1 MSEGYVWRA
10 ANIAFIIDVGC
21 KRSDFI
27 TRLPHQH
34 FRNFPLEL
42 QLIDTLFISAALF
55 FLAPRDLTG
64 TFSIVCYAHYKST
77 LFSKKKEKI
86 DGCDGGGL
94 ST

>member
-27 TRLPHQH
+27 THLPHQH
-34 FRNFPLEL
+34 FRDFPLEL

-55 FLAPRDLTG
+55 FSAKGTDRDLLD
-64 TFSIVCYAHYKST
+64 SLLCT
-77 LFSKKKEKI
+77 LQVNTVFEKEKKN
-86 DGCDGGGL
+86 
-94 ST
+94 